1 MNCLSNGNGNEVVAK
16 LGGIRGR
23 HMAEFQGLVAEF
35 RMSVQALREK
45 YLNEIIELTMT
56 DPNIA
61 AVQKA
66 LDFFRPAKEAT
77 VVVPASGPATL
88 VTEPTEVEPAVAAT
102 LAPPEK
108 QPMKGRRGRPFSIC
122 PNCKRTVDPTANF
135 CSSCAYPLKEA

>member
-1 MNCLSNGNGNEVVAK
+1 MSNGNGNEVVAK

-66 LDFFRPAKEAT
+66 LDFFRPAKGAT

-88 VTEPTEVEPAVAAT
+88 VTEPTEVEPAVAVT

-108 QPMKGRRGRPFSIC
+108 QPMKRQRRGYTIC
-122 PNCKRTVDPTANF
+122 PNCKRPVEPTSNF
-135 CSSCAYPLKEA
+135 CSGCAYPLKEA